1 MNESKPAAYIPGFI
15 LWLIA
20 EFVITDPVLSFL
32 FAWAGSFFI
41 FYWTI
46 FSKFRY
52 INPDLPFA
60 SQILRPIII
69 IQIVFAGFMC
79 STSIFYFL
87 DHLGYVYLE
96 KVDFNLDIPNAQTYL
111 IAHCQRLSLLAHAGL
126 TAGIILLS
134 PVKNGNRRINILNPK
149 IKFDEFLWKFSVATF
164 VGGILFRFVP
174 GFQQFGGGLTS
185 ISIFSGTFL
194 LVKGISQK
202 KKKLILIGG
211 AIFVSNLIKAS
222 LSGFK
227 EPILMG
233 FIILGCLLYPIYKRL
248 TIYVGLPLIYA
259 LMYILP
265 TYVGVMR
272 SQSWSGEQSA
282 EGSRSAAF
290 DAILNE
296 ENADAVT
303 ETNWGFLTGRL
314 SEIEMFTKFVSN
326 TPDVIDYYGFEIISD
341 SMYSLIPRILWKD
354 KPITEDLSMKR
365 VYDAG
370 VVSKSSTVSAKTRPI
385 VDAYLSFGTI
395 GVFLFFILFGITAQ
409 WLCNKCENSFGG
421 YQFGSLIIMSAF
433 SETLWRGNNF
443 EFMFNSL
450 FYGYVL
456 VMIINSLLLVLKILK
471 PLDFPSQANQEI
483 FFSD

>member
-1 MNESKPAAYIPGFI
+1 
-15 LWLIA
+15 
-20 EFVITDPVLSFL
+20 
-32 FAWAGSFFI
+32 
-41 FYWTI
+41 
-46 FSKFRY
+46 
-52 INPDLPFA
+52 
-60 SQILRPIII
+60 
-69 IQIVFAGFMC
+69 
-79 STSIFYFL
+79 
-87 DHLGYVYLE
+87 
-96 KVDFNLDIPNAQTYL
+96 
-111 IAHCQRLSLLAHAGL
+111 
-126 TAGIILLS
+126 
-134 PVKNGNRRINILNPK
+134 
-149 IKFDEFLWKFSVATF
+149 
-164 VGGILFRFVP
+164 
-174 GFQQFGGGLTS
+174 
-185 ISIFSGTFL
+185 
-194 LVKGISQK
+194 
-202 KKKLILIGG
+202 
-211 AIFVSNLIKAS
+211 
-222 LSGFK
+222 
-227 EPILMG
+227 MG

-248 TIYVGLPLIYA
+248 TIYVGLPLIYV

-272 SQSWSGEQSA
+272 TQSWSGEQSA
-282 EGSRSAAF
+282 EESRNAAF
-290 DAILNE
+290 DALLNE
-296 ENADAVT
+296 ENADAIT

-370 VVSKSSTVSAKTRPI
+370 VISKSSTVSAKTRPI

-421 YQFGSLIIMSAF
+421 YQFGSLIIMGAF

-456 VMIINSLLLVLKILK
+456 VMIINSLLLLLKILR
-471 PLDFPSQANQEI
+471 PLDFPSPANQEI